1 LLRALRDGERVPR
14 DISHYIEVRKERSM
28 ELKKI
33 TAIIRSDQL
42 EDVEKRL
49 KGPDV
54 PGITVDHVK
63 GYGEYANFLARDWMS
78 RYARI
83 EIVADKRRA
92 RRIVDAIAEIVHT
105 GAPGDGVV
113 YVVPVEQVY
122 RLRDRHSVRS
132 ARTQCPRC
140 RASAR
145 LRKQKA

>member
-1 LLRALRDGERVPR
+1 
-14 DISHYIEVRKERSM
+14 M

-42 EDVEKRL
+42 EDVKKRL
-49 KGPDV
+49 KGSSV

-63 GYGEYANFLARDWMS
+63 GYGEYANYIALDWMS

-83 EIVADKRRA
+83 EIVADKRQA
-92 RRIVDAIAEIVHT
+92 PRIVDAITEVVHT
-105 GAPGDGVV
+105 GTAGDGFV

-122 RLRDRHSVRS
+122 RLRDRHIVRS
-132 ARTQCPRC
+132 TDTSCPHC

-145 LRKQKA
+145 LRQQKQKRAVASRSIDKRLGGTRSA